1 MLVPLQITFR
11 GIPPSAALE
20 EHIRDRIGKLEH
32 QYPQMRSCRVVAE
45 LPHQRGTRGRHFTLR
60 LEIGVP
66 GAQIVV
72 NQDHHE
78 DIYVALRDAFQAA
91 SRQLDEHAARIRREV
106 KNRRLSGD
114 GE

>member
-1 MLVPLQITFR
+1 M
-11 GIPPSAALE
+11 
-20 EHIRDRIGKLEH
+20 DKLEH

-45 LPHQRGTRGRHFTLR
+45 LPHQRKVRGRHFTLR

-91 SRQLDEHAARIRREV
+91 SRQLDEHAARIRRDV
-106 KNRRLSGD
+106 KDHSRLDSG
-114 GE
+114 E